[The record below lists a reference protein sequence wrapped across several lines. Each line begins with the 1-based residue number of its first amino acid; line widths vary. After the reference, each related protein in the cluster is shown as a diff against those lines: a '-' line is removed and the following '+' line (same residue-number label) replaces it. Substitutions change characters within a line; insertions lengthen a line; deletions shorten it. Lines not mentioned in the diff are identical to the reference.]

1 MHQYK
6 TGVAYE
12 VTNKDFDSA
21 WVEAKHHKS
30 NVHLEH
36 VFGAGM
42 RVHVYSA
49 VWLVQYARRV
59 HAVVSSGMHLEC
71 ILDSGARHR

>member
-1 MHQYK
+1 MHRKSSACERQRSQTMHQYK
-6 TGVAYE
+6 TGVTYE

-42 RVHVYSA
+42 QVHVYST
-49 VWLVQYARRV
+49 VWLEQYIPASTC
-59 HAVVSSGMHLEC
+59 SS
-71 ILDSGARHR
+71 